1 MAVLSTPV
9 SSELVLVMDN
19 GVGASGQALFVSR
32 AIKDVKPDALD
43 QDVYDVANIL
53 LNLQSRD
60 NAAIQR
66 RIYNELIN
74 A

>member
-1 MAVLSTPV
+1 MAVISTPV

-19 GVGASGQALFVSR
+19 GTGASGQALFVSQ

-43 QDVYDVANIL
+43 DDVYQVAMVL
-53 LNLQSRD
+53 LNLQSKT
-60 NAAIQR
+60 NVSIQR
-66 RIYNELIN
+66 RIYNELED

>member
-1 MAVLSTPV
+1 MAVNSTPL

-19 GVGASGQALFVSR
+19 GTGASGQALFVSR

-43 QDVYDVANIL
+43 DAVYQVAMVL
-53 LNLQSRD
+53 LDLQSKT
-60 NAAIQR
+60 NVSIQR
-66 RIYNELIN
+66 RSYNELQN

>member
-53 LNLQSRD
+53 LDLQSRD

>member
-1 MAVLSTPV
+1 MAVISTPV

-19 GVGASGQALFVSR
+19 GTGASGQALFVSR

-53 LNLQSRD
+53 LDLQSRD